1 MKPFESFL
9 GPSLEEYLAYRRTL
23 GYVDENMRSCLRSF
37 DRYIKEKAAA
47 PQPLTPLVFSG
58 YAQRT
63 GRGGENGKRSVI
75 GRPRLF
81 PVPGAQQPLGMRD
94 ALNILT

>member
-47 PQPLTPLVFSG
+47 PQPLPPSFFLAMRKELGGEARTVNGVLSAARGFFQFLVRSNRWGCGTPLIF
-58 YAQRT
+58 
-63 GRGGENGKRSVI
+63 
-75 GRPRLF
+75 
-81 PVPGAQQPLGMRD
+81 
-94 ALNILT
+94 